1 MGNAYGYNDRLS
13 DIRSILNGME
23 KTAADDHIEN
33 TKADVLDTDIRKKVG
48 PGVTADKSKETNEGI
63 AGSKNP
69 LDADDNDAVGYL
81 LDADKKTQD
90 VNAVK
95 TAEAQLL
102 QGIYGAL
109 YSKQAEEE
117 EEDEEDEEDEEEMED
132 APDEESAEEVA
143 LTPEEEEA
151 LKGKPKTE
159 KKAYIMTKRAGYAY
173 AKELMESGTLE
184 KIATQVY
191 APQIESIGDL
201 KAGQVFARLEKA
213 GMFPSQAQVNE
224 TATVLAGQQI
234 AQMEKAGMV
243 PNQAQVNETAMVLAG
258 RQIAQMEKAGMLV
271 ITDPSI
277 KDTSFEKSAAEN
289 TVIVKQAA
297 EKATNQVLND
307 LYKLNRG
314 KDINKKLTKIANPS

>member
-117 EEDEEDEEDEEEMED
+117 EDEEDEEDEEEMED

-213 GMFPSQAQVNE
+213 GMFP
-224 TATVLAGQQI
+224 
-234 AQMEKAGMV
+234 
-243 PNQAQVNETAMVLAG
+243 NQAQVNETAMVLAG
-258 RQIAQMEKAGMLV
+258 KQIAQMEKAGMLV